1 MNTLWGARCKTWR
14 LSFPALR
21 RPKTD
26 ISATVKALCNYS
38 RTLHENL
45 DYILNQL
52 QKTSKQNTEDIAAI
66 RATIQTM
73 QSTMNS
79 MQSSIE
85 SLGNSYNSLANRVTA
100 LEQAIQ

>member
-1 MNTLWGARCKTWR
+1 MATILPGSPPTFN
-14 LSFPALR
+14 
-21 RPKTD
+21 KTD

-73 QSTMNS
+73 QATMNS
-79 MQSSIE
+79 MQSSIEQSSIE

>member
-1 MNTLWGARCKTWR
+1 MATILPGSPPTFN
-14 LSFPALR
+14 
-21 RPKTD
+21 KTD

-52 QKTSKQNTEDIAAI
+52 QKTSKQNTEDIASI

-73 QSTMNS
+73 QSTMNG